1 VVVEMRDRR
10 AVEVVRVV
18 DRGDRWE
25 VDRRP

>member
-1 VVVEMRDRR
+1 MRDRR